1 MKRKKISIY
10 RLIIFLLLF
19 FIIGLSG
26 FILGFLTS
34 QTQSTQKIKK
44 CKNNVSI
51 LEKKIDKL
59 SKELKEKNSSKNV
72 ISFNLIPPQ
81 NSEIEDLLSVTKNE
95 PKKEIKQE
103 NNISKINKSPQKPKL
118 VIIIDDV
125 AFKYEVNQIKKIP
138 FKITP
143 SFFPITKR
151 HPFTPLYAKT
161 FPDYMVHLPMQ
172 AMHYPHTEPDTLDVN
187 NNYQTIKNRIDLI
200 KKEFPR
206 VKFINNHTGSKFTAN
221 SQAMNKLFK
230 ALKKDNLGFL
240 DSRTTPFTK
249 AKKVDKIYKIPMY
262 SRDIFLDNKENSNYI
277 QNQLKKAVKI
287 AKKRGYA
294 IAIGHP
300 HKVTLTTLKNS
311 ANILKDVKVVYIDEL
326 NETKNKF

>member
-1 MKRKKISIY
+1 
-10 RLIIFLLLF
+10 
-19 FIIGLSG
+19 
-26 FILGFLTS
+26 
-34 QTQSTQKIKK
+34 
-44 CKNNVSI
+44 
-51 LEKKIDKL
+51 
-59 SKELKEKNSSKNV
+59 
-72 ISFNLIPPQ
+72 
-81 NSEIEDLLSVTKNE
+81 
-95 PKKEIKQE
+95 
-103 NNISKINKSPQKPKL
+103 
-118 VIIIDDV
+118 
-125 AFKYEVNQIKKIP
+125 
-138 FKITP
+138 
-143 SFFPITKR
+143 
-151 HPFTPLYAKT
+151 
-161 FPDYMVHLPMQ
+161 MVHLPMQ

-262 SRDIFLDNKENSNYI
+262 SRDIFLDNKENSEYI
-277 QNQLKKAVKI
+277 QNQLEKAVRI